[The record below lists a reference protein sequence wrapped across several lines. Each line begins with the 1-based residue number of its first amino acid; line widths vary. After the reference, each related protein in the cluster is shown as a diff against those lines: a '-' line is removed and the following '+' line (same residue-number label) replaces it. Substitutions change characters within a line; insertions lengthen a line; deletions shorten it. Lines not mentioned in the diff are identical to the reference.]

1 MFSRAHIRCGVG
13 ICALMVA
20 SQAFADGERIAYFA
34 SSAQNGYNQAV
45 YEGIISKSHELGV
58 EPTIFDGEFAAD
70 LQYSQVED
78 VLASGN
84 FDGFVIMAQD
94 TVGIAGAIEQI
105 TAAGHPI
112 ATVLFPIGPDL
123 NSLEPQVTGL
133 TASVIY
139 PPADGAF
146 AQAESVAAF
155 CEAIDPCKV
164 AIMVGFKAAPFDV
177 LRLGVYHDVLGK
189 HENIE
194 IVAEVEGMYSP
205 DASLTAMQDVL
216 QAHPDLSAILS
227 VADQQVIGAEIALE
241 SAGIDVASI
250 FISGNGATSIG
261 VEAVKAGRWDNTYLH
276 LPRTMGELALTAVVD
291 TLRGQPVDGKINME
305 TVTTLPRLLTQESLA
320 AAPDF
325 QAEWQQ

>member
-1 MFSRAHIRCGVG
+1 MVSKTMVRVGVG
-13 ICALMVA
+13 MAALVAA

-45 YEGIISKSHELGV
+45 YEGIMNKARELGA

-94 TVGIAGAIEQI
+94 TIGIAGAIEQV
-105 TAAGHPI
+105 TAAGYPI

-123 NSLEPQVTGL
+123 NSLQPQVSGL
-133 TASVIY
+133 TATVIY
-139 PPADGAF
+139 PPADGAL
-146 AQAESVAAF
+146 AQAESVAEY
-155 CEAIDPCKV
+155 CETIDPCKV

-177 LRLGVYHDVLGK
+177 LRLGVYHDVLDK
-189 HENIE
+189 HENVE

-216 QAHPDLSAILS
+216 QANPDLNAILS

-241 SAGIDVASI
+241 SAGIDVSSI

-276 LPRTMGELALTAVVD
+276 LPRTMGELALATVVSS
-291 TLRGQPVDGKINME
+291 LRGEPVEGEINME
-305 TVTTLPRLLTQESLA
+305 TVTTLPRLLTQESLT